1 MRPHRILFFGEA
13 FDCPKTK
20 QDRQSLTLI
29 VYRVVIIR
37 NQGSTSSTCPR
48 FCEVVE
54 VSPNGTKYG
63 MHFQIMSANAID
75 ANAGAKLL
83 KKYGFST
90 VYGLHEAKK
99 HEI

>member
-1 MRPHRILFFGEA
+1 
-13 FDCPKTK
+13 
-20 QDRQSLTLI
+20 
-29 VYRVVIIR
+29 
-37 NQGSTSSTCPR
+37 
-48 FCEVVE
+48 
-54 VSPNGTKYG
+54 

>member
-1 MRPHRILFFGEA
+1 
-13 FDCPKTK
+13 
-20 QDRQSLTLI
+20 
-29 VYRVVIIR
+29 
-37 NQGSTSSTCPR
+37 
-48 FCEVVE
+48 
-54 VSPNGTKYG
+54 

-90 VYGLHEAKK
+90 VYGLYEAKK

>member
-1 MRPHRILFFGEA
+1 MRPSTAQI
-13 FDCPKTK
+13 TK
-20 QDRQSLTLI
+20 QDRRKPHLDRISGCDNTKSREYFLYLSTLLF
-29 VYRVVIIR
+29 
-37 NQGSTSSTCPR
+37 G
-48 FCEVVE
+48 EVVE
-54 VSPNGTKYG
+54 VSLNGTKYG

>member
-1 MRPHRILFFGEA
+1 MLLR
-13 FDCPKTK
+13 
-20 QDRQSLTLI
+20 
-29 VYRVVIIR
+29 
-37 NQGSTSSTCPR
+37 
-48 FCEVVE
+48 EVVE
-54 VSPNGTKYG
+54 VSQGRTKYG
-63 MHFQIMSANAID
+63 MHFQIMSANAIG